1 MLSRGSLQEAVDQ
14 SEGNTTSLRM
24 SRMKLADADP
34 ATTPSRLYQL
44 FAGAGGG
51 AVVWTPEAAE
61 TLQESQGWTAQP
73 VILTPQEAAYLTA
86 YASQPVRAGQT
97 AFFVR
102 CDGYTQTVD
111 NRVLCG
117 SPARTEASR
126 LLFSDLTPV
135 EQPPVLQYL
144 SSGQIPSAIVLTPT
158 PGLNVD
164 GLDSS
169 IINGA
174 GDAMRLYREI
184 EEFYRAYV
192 KCADA
197 LGPDFAPS
205 LEETNLVLK
214 VRDTLARFA
223 QPVHALRVSE
233 GAGNTEM
240 EPARLSI
247 EGAMSFVGGI
257 FIAAVLSVAFILLNA
272 ALPELRSVKK
282 LLERLKKLACRRAQ
296 MVLQSPNS
304 LSSTEAQHIAC
315 LAAFDCKR
323 PPLPAWVKVAAGA
336 GVVFGILLVTQ
347 KR

>member
-1 MLSRGSLQEAVDQ
+1 MLSSGSLQEAVAE
-14 SEGNTTSLRM
+14 SKGNTSTLRM
-24 SRMKLADADP
+24 TLADADP
-34 ATTPSRLYQL
+34 AITPSRLYQL

-51 AVVWTPEAAE
+51 GVVWTPEAAE
-61 TLQESQGWTAQP
+61 MLQEAQGWTAQP
-73 VILTPQEAAYLTA
+73 VLLTPEEASYLTA
-86 YASQPVRAGQT
+86 YAGRQVRAGQT

-102 CDGYTQTVD
+102 CDGYTQVVG

-117 SPARTEASR
+117 SPAQTEASR
-126 LLFSDLTPV
+126 LPISDLTSA
-135 EQPPVLQYL
+135 QKAPVLQYL
-144 SSGQIPSAIVLTPT
+144 SDRQIPSAIVLTPT
-158 PGLNVD
+158 AGLSVD
-164 GLDSS
+164 GLESS
-169 IINGA
+169 VINGA

-192 KCADA
+192 KCADV
-197 LGPDFAPS
+197 LGRDFAPS

-223 QPVHALRVSE
+223 QPVQTLRVSE
-233 GAGNTEM
+233 GAGNTEL

-257 FIAAVLSVAFILLNA
+257 FISAVVTVAFILLNA
-272 ALPELRSVKK
+272 ALPEIKGVKK

-304 LSSTEAQHIAC
+304 LSSTEAQHMVC
-315 LAAFDCKR
+315 LAAFDCER

-336 GVVFGILLVTQ
+336 GAVFGILLMTQ
-347 KR
+347 RR